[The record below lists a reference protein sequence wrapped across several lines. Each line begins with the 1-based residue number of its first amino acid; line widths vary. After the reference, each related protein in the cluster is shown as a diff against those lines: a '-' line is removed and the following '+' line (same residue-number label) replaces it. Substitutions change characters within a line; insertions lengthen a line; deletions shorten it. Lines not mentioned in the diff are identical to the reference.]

1 MSLRE
6 NPALFDSAAFLATCS
21 GRPGVYRMFDEAGKL
36 LYVGKAS
43 NLKKRLAS
51 YFRKTGLA
59 PKTAALVARIAQVE
73 TTIVANET
81 EALLLEQT
89 LIKEWRPPYNILL
102 RDDKSYPY
110 VLLSSGDF
118 PRLGIHRGAK
128 KEKGRYFGPYPSAGA
143 IRESL
148 ALLQKTFL
156 VRQCEDSYFKN
167 RTRPCLQYQIKRCK
181 APCVGLVEPA
191 EYAEDVRHSVM
202 FLEGRSNALA
212 DELSAAMEKAA
223 MALEFERA
231 AELRD
236 QVALLRRVQDQQ
248 SMEGGSGDVDV
259 VAAIVNPGGA
269 CVHLISV
276 RGGRVLGSKNFFP
289 QVGIEEEGGAVLVA
303 FLAQYYLANHERELP
318 GELIVNHAHDDLPT
332 VAAAIAELRSCE
344 VAISHRVR
352 ATRARW
358 QQLAVTNAEQ
368 ALGARLANRQ
378 HVAARFEALAEA
390 LDLAEVPQR
399 LECYD
404 ISHSSGEATVASCV
418 VFGSEGPLKSDYRR
432 FNIEGVTAGDDYAA
446 MHQALMRRFGR
457 LKDGEGKLP
466 DILLVDGG
474 KGQMAMAREVL
485 QELAVPD
492 LILLGVAKGVT
503 RKPGLE
509 TLYLND
515 AEHEFTLPAD
525 SPALHLIQQI
535 RDEAHRFAITG
546 HRARRGKARRT
557 SSLEE
562 VAGVGPKRR
571 RDLLKHFGGLQELN
585 RASIDEIA
593 KAPGISKK
601 LAESIY
607 AALHSE

>member
-1 MSLRE
+1 M
-6 NPALFDSAAFLATCS
+6 
-21 GRPGVYRMFDEAGKL
+21 YRMFDEQSRL

-110 VLLSSGDF
+110 VLLSDGDY

-128 KEKGRYFGPYPSAGA
+128 SAKGRYFGPYPSAGA

-212 DELSAAMEKAA
+212 DELSAAMERAA
-223 MALEFERA
+223 MGLEFERA

-236 QVALLRRVQDQQ
+236 QISLLRRVQDQQ

-259 VAAIVNPGGA
+259 IAAVVNPGGA

-289 QVGIEEEGGAVLVA
+289 QVGIEEEGGVVLIA
-303 FLAQYYLANHERELP
+303 FLAQYYLSSHERDMP
-318 GELIVNHAHDDLPT
+318 SELIVNVMHEDLPT
-332 VAAAIAELRSCE
+332 LAAAVAELRGRE
-344 VAISHRVR
+344 IAISHRVR
-352 ATRARW
+352 GTRARW
-358 QQLAVTNAEQ
+358 QQLALTNAEQ

-390 LDLAEVPQR
+390 LDLDEPPQR

-418 VFGSEGPLKSDYRR
+418 VFGPEGPLKSDYRR
-432 FNIEGVTAGDDYAA
+432 FNIEGITAGDDYAA
-446 MHQALMRRFGR
+446 MHQALTRRFSK
-457 LKDGEGKLP
+457 LKDGDGKLP

-485 QELAVPD
+485 QELAVPE

-571 RDLLKHFGGLQELN
+571 RELLKHFGGLQELN

>member
-1 MSLRE
+1 MSA
-6 NPALFDSAAFLATCS
+6 NFDSSAFLATCS
-21 GRPGVYRMFDEAGKL
+21 GRPGVYRMFDAEARL
-36 LYVGKAS
+36 LYVGKAK

-51 YFRKTGLA
+51 YFRKTGQA
-59 PKTAALVARIAQVE
+59 PKTAALVARIAQIE
-73 TTIVANET
+73 TTITGNET

-110 VLLSSGDF
+110 VFLSDGEF

-128 KEKGRYFGPYPSAGA
+128 KAKGRYFGPYPSALA

-148 ALLQKTFL
+148 SLLQKTFL
-156 VRQCEDSYFKN
+156 VRQCEDSYYKN

-181 APCVGLVEPA
+181 GPCVGLVSPE

-202 FLEGRSNALA
+202 FLDGRSNALSE
-212 DELSAAMEKAA
+212 ELSASMEKAS

-236 QVALLRRVQDQQ
+236 QISMLRRVQDQQ

-259 VAAIVNPGGA
+259 VAVMLTPGGA

-289 QVGIEEEGGAVLVA
+289 QVAIEEEGGDVLMA
-303 FLAQYYLANHERELP
+303 FLAQYYLGNAERDLP
-318 GELIVNHAHDDLPT
+318 SELIVNVQHEDFATL
-332 VAAAIAELRSCE
+332 VEAIESLRGRSLT
-344 VAISHRVR
+344 ISLRVR
-352 ATRARW
+352 GTRARW

-368 ALGARLANRQ
+368 ALAARLANRQ
-378 HVAARFEALAEA
+378 HLAERFEALAAVLEM
-390 LDLAEVPQR
+390 DEPPQR
-399 LECYD
+399 MECFD

-418 VFGSEGPLKSDYRR
+418 VFGPEGPLKSDYRR

-446 MHQALMRRFGR
+446 MHQALTRRFSKI
-457 LKDGEGKLP
+457 KDGEGKLP
-466 DILLVDGG
+466 DVLLVDGG
-474 KGQMAMAREVL
+474 KGQLAMAREVL
-485 QELAVPD
+485 QELAVSD
-492 LILLGVAKGVT
+492 LILLGVAKGAT
-503 RKPGLE
+503 RKAGFD

-515 AEHEFTLPAD
+515 AAHEFTLKGD

-546 HRARRGKARRT
+546 HRARRGKTRRT
-557 SSLEE
+557 STLEG
-562 VAGVGPKRR
+562 VAGLGPTRR
-571 RDLLKHFGGLQELN
+571 RDLLKHFGGLQELS

-601 LAESIY
+601 LAELIY
-607 AALHSE
+607 ANLHSE